1 MERYTE
7 DEMAERFAD
16 MRIRGKSIFAIANA
30 YGWDPKRVE
39 QVLNKKFKH
48 AVGKNIKRLSRLELA
63 KLDALE
69 RAPMNAAL
77 NEEGI
82 HDSRAIKS
90 CLAIMRHRA
99 DLLGLKAPAKLSMTD
114 GSGNLMQNVLF
125 YLPENGRDTGD

>member
-1 MERYTE
+1 MGRYTE

-16 MRIRGKSIFAIANA
+16 MRIRGKSIYAIASA

-77 NEEGI
+77 NEKNI
-82 HDSRAIKS
+82 HNPKAIKS
-90 CLAIMRHRA
+90 CLSIMKHRA
-99 DLLGLKAPAKLSMTD
+99 DLLGLKAANKIALTD
-114 GSGNLMQNVLF
+114 ADGNNMQPVLF
-125 YLPENGRDTGD
+125 